1 MKNKETKIISIIS
14 LIALALTLVT
24 ATFAYFM
31 AQTGKGKS
39 TDIKINA
46 STVDTF
52 TFETGSVISLNINQD
67 NLNEV
72 KSSTN
77 NERFI
82 LFLHYGVATLCA
94 KMGDKPHFDT

>member
-1 MKNKETKIISIIS
+1 MKNKKTKIISIIS

-24 ATFAYFM
+24 STFAYFM

-72 KSSTN
+72 KSLTN
-77 NERFI
+77 NERFTFFS
-82 LFLHYGVATLCA
+82 LFFVLMFVLLLKYLTCH
-94 KMGDKPHFDT
+94 

>member
-1 MKNKETKIISIIS
+1 MKNKKTKIISIIS

-24 ATFAYFM
+24 STFAYFM

-72 KSSTN
+72 KSLTN
-77 NERFI
+77 NERFTFFS
-82 LFLHYGVATLCA
+82 LFFVLMIVLLLKYLSCH
-94 KMGDKPHFDT
+94 

>member
-1 MKNKETKIISIIS
+1 MKNKKTKIISIIS

-24 ATFAYFM
+24 STFAYFM

-72 KSSTN
+72 KSLTN
-77 NERFI
+77 NERFTFFS
-82 LFLHYGVATLCA
+82 LFFVLMFVLLLKYLSCH
-94 KMGDKPHFDT
+94 

>member
-14 LIALALTLVT
+14 LIALALTMVI

-52 TFETGSVISLNINQD
+52 TFETGSSISLNINQD
-67 NLNEV
+67 N
-72 KSSTN
+72 
-77 NERFI
+77 
-82 LFLHYGVATLCA
+82 
-94 KMGDKPHFDT
+94 

>member
-1 MKNKETKIISIIS
+1 MKNKKTKIISIIS

-24 ATFAYFM
+24 STFAYFM

-52 TFETGSVISLNINQD
+52 TFETGSVISLNINRD

-72 KSSTN
+72 KSLTN
-77 NERFI
+77 NERFTFFS
-82 LFLHYGVATLCA
+82 LFFVLMFVLLLKYLSCH
-94 KMGDKPHFDT
+94 

>member
-1 MKNKETKIISIIS
+1 MKNKKTKIISIIS

-24 ATFAYFM
+24 STFAYFM

-72 KSSTN
+72 KSLTN
-77 NERFI
+77 NERFTFFS
-82 LFLHYGVATLCA
+82 LFFVLVFVLLLKYLSYH
-94 KMGDKPHFDT
+94 

>member
-14 LIALALTLVT
+14 LIALALTMVT

-67 NLNEV
+67 N
-72 KSSTN
+72 
-77 NERFI
+77 
-82 LFLHYGVATLCA
+82 
-94 KMGDKPHFDT
+94 

>member
-1 MKNKETKIISIIS
+1 MKNKKTKIISIIS

-24 ATFAYFM
+24 STFAYFM

-72 KSSTN
+72 KSLTN
-77 NERFI
+77 NERFTFFS
-82 LFLHYGVATLCA
+82 LFFVLVFVLLLKYLSCH
-94 KMGDKPHFDT
+94 